1 MHTIRLVDDSTKKFA
16 DNKWPQEKG
25 EKKRSQTMIHKTLR
39 RKLNSSHVTF
49 NINIK
54 NHTKGTV
61 KPALVTTSIKQ

>member
-16 DNKWPQEKG
+16 DNKEKG